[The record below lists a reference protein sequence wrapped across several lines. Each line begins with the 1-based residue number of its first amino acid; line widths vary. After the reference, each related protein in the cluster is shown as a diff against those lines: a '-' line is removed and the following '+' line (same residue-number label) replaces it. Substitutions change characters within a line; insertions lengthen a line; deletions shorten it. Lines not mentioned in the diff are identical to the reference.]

1 MRILFLSPYPP
12 YPPRSG
18 GALRIYNLMKGLA
31 ARHEVW
37 CLTFA
42 PDDAAVAAL
51 APLRDVCR
59 VTTVRGPLPRSLAR
73 RAVTTLASPQPDMAL
88 RNASGAYANALGQL
102 LAANHFDVVH
112 AASIEMAAYGLQAR
126 ASGGAV
132 WLDEFNA
139 EYVLQRRTALADLRN
154 PKSKLANP
162 KSLLGIGYSL
172 IQWRKL
178 AAYERRALR
187 RFSGVLAV
195 SEEDRR
201 ALLRLDPTLNIA
213 IVPNGVDSDYF
224 NREAIAPQHSRLSA
238 HASALVFTG
247 TLDFR
252 PNVDALCWFVA
263 DVLPLIRGQ
272 RPDAH
277 LLAVGKSP
285 GAAARA
291 LAGPAVTIHADVP
304 DVRPFIAGAAAYVV
318 PMRMGG
324 GVRLKLL
331 EALAMASPVVSTAL
345 GAEGVEG
352 LRAGAHLLLADD
364 APGFAAAVLRLLD
377 EPTLGAALGLAGRRL
392 VAERYDW
399 RALVPLLERA
409 YQSSLH
415 SLQ

>member
-18 GALRIYNLMKGLA
+18 GALRIYNLMRGLA

-42 PDDAAVAAL
+42 PDDAAVEAL
-51 APLRDVCR
+51 TPLRELCR
-59 VTTVRGPLPRSLAR
+59 VVTVRGPLPRSLAR
-73 RAVTTLASPQPDMAL
+73 RALTTLASPQPDMAL
-88 RNASGAYANALGQL
+88 RNASEAYGAALDQLLRANA
-102 LAANHFDVVH
+102 FDVVH
-112 AASIEMAAYGLQAR
+112 AASIEMAPHGLRAR
-126 ASGGAV
+126 RAGAAA

-139 EYVLQRRTALADLRN
+139 EYVLQRRTALADLQN
-154 PKSKLANP
+154 PKATILNP
-162 KSLLGIGYSL
+162 KSLLGIAYSL
-172 IQWRKL
+172 VQWQKL

-201 ALLRLDPTLNIA
+201 ALLRLDPALNIA
-213 IVPNGVDSDYF
+213 IVPNGVDTDYF
-224 NREAIAPQHSRLSA
+224 APQAAVGGQRA
-238 HASALVFTG
+238 AVVFTG

-252 PNVDALCWFVA
+252 PNVDALRWFVA
-263 DVLPLIRGQ
+263 QALPLIRRR

-277 LLAVGKSP
+277 LLAVGRSP
-285 GAAARA
+285 SAAVRA

-304 DVRPFIAGAAAYVV
+304 DVRPFVAGAAAYVV

-331 EALAMASPVVSTAL
+331 EALAMEAPVVSTAL

-352 LRAGAHLLLADD
+352 LQAGAHLLLADD
-364 APGFAAAVLRLLD
+364 AEGFADAVLRLL
-377 EPTLGAALGLAGRRL
+377 EAPALGRALGAAGRQL
-392 VAERYDW
+392 VAQRYDW
-399 RALVPLLERA
+399 RAIVPALERA
-409 YQSSLH
+409 YGWGG
-415 SLQ
+415 